1 MIWGQIFSPPS
12 FSEPT
17 HPPLI
22 ATTFDSRH
30 AMVCD
35 YSPCSQIN
43 TEKSIS
49 GSMFRLQKIL
59 TDQIPNWDCEQGT
72 EFKEMEQ
79 AERPPTPIDWESN
92 ILEGLD
98 VLVRD

>member
-1 MIWGQIFSPPS
+1 
-12 FSEPT
+12 
-17 HPPLI
+17 
-22 ATTFDSRH
+22 
-30 AMVCD
+30 
-35 YSPCSQIN
+35 
-43 TEKSIS
+43 
-49 GSMFRLQKIL
+49 MFRLQKIL

-72 EFKEMEQ
+72 EFKEMEL